1 MSQVYQSEKDR
12 VEGKELDPRV
22 SKSCIL
28 DGYLWTRIGRAW
40 KSQNSFFFLNRPMFE
55 KESIMWSVTF
65 SCVCLLFQIVICASY
80 DITLLQIVCH
90 SHSII
95 VEMLLSWEDLWNTII
110 A

>member
-1 MSQVYQSEKDR
+1 MVICGLEL
-12 VEGKELDPRV
+12 VERESLKTL
-22 SKSCIL
+22 
-28 DGYLWTRIGRAW
+28 
-40 KSQNSFFFLNRPMFE
+40 FFFLNRPMFE

-95 VEMLLSWEDLWNTII
+95 VEMLLS
-110 A
+110 